1 MNQAKTIDRGF
12 TKFNRALMPRLVS
25 GALATWGLA
34 CSAQSVQAP
43 EQAASAASPAS
54 SASAAPGGQKSE
66 TKAPVEMQSVTVTAT
81 RRRETIKDVPM
92 QVNVVDTGVLE
103 KNGARSLIDFV
114 ADQPGV
120 VLQDSGGPGISE
132 ISIRGVTTGAATIA
146 TVGSYVDDVPVGSS
160 TAFARGQTMA
170 LDMGLLDLK
179 RIEIL
184 RGPQGTLYGAGAMGG
199 VLKYVT
205 NEPETDRFFGS
216 VSLGAS
222 KTQRGGSGYTA
233 STVLNVPLK
242 EEVAGLR
249 VAAFYDR
256 APGTVD
262 SVGAVERPHS
272 NDGRTAGARA
282 SLLVTPSSELK
293 LRATVASQRLRRNG
307 YDYADYDI
315 ATGKPVS
322 GRGTRSLGVRESYAV
337 NTDLYSA
344 ELEYDFGFAVLTAVT
359 SGQKTKSP
367 TVQDATAYVPLLA
380 GFGIDLLTI
389 EQRVKVDIRKN
400 TQEVRLVSKA
410 DKQFEWLAGVFYTRE
425 KAVNS
430 QFLLSTTPDG
440 SPPPNLLTAELP
452 SDYREEAAY
461 GDLTWKFASGVSIT
475 GGARIARNRQ
485 AYTQNSSGLL
495 LGGDASFTARSAETA
510 RTYLLTGAYALDPQS
525 SVYARVASGY
535 RPGGPNAEVRDPNTG
550 ELAAPTKFEHDTLTS
565 FELGY
570 KADLLDKTLS
580 LQAAV
585 YDIEWKQVQQYLA
598 VNTVSVIVNGGAA
611 RVRGLELSATYL
623 ASNQLSVG
631 TSLAFTSAKLTD
643 DAPGLGAIAGQ
654 RLPTTPRVSG
664 QVNATYRFP
673 LLGGEA
679 YAGGNVR
686 YVGTRNVGFEGSANV
701 LYYKLPSYTMV
712 DAQAGID
719 FGKFN
724 LALYVR
730 NVFDREAQLSAD
742 TSAIAIGGPLFV
754 SRTPG
759 RTVGATVTMRF

>member
-1 MNQAKTIDRGF
+1 
-12 TKFNRALMPRLVS
+12 MPRLVS
-25 GALATWGLA
+25 GALATWSFA
-34 CSAQSVQAP
+34 CYAQSAP
-43 EQAASAASPAS
+43 APAPAASAAS
-54 SASAAPGGQKSE
+54 APGSDVKG
-66 TKAPVEMQSVTVTAT
+66 APQTLQSVTVTVT
-81 RRRETIKDVPM
+81 RRRETIKEVPM
-92 QVNVVDTGVLE
+92 QVNLVDTDGLA
-103 KNGARSLIDFV
+103 KSGARSLIDFV

-120 VLQDSGGPGISE
+120 VVQDSGGPGISE

-222 KTQRGGSGYTA
+222 KTQRGGAGYTT

-242 EEVAGLR
+242 EDVAGLR
-249 VAAFYDR
+249 VAAFYDH
-256 APGTVD
+256 APGKVD
-262 SVGAVERPHS
+262 SVGAVDRAHS
-272 NDGRTAGARA
+272 DDGHTTGARA
-282 SLLVTPSSELK
+282 SLLVTPSNELR

-307 YDYADYDI
+307 YDFADYDI
-315 ATGKPVS
+315 ATGRPVS
-322 GRGTRSLGVRESYAV
+322 GEGTRRLGVPESYGV
-337 NTDLYSA
+337 DTDLYSA
-344 ELEYDFGFAVLTAVT
+344 EVEYDFGFAVLSAVT

-389 EQRVKVDIRKN
+389 DQRVKVDVRKN
-400 TQEVRLVSKA
+400 TQEVRLVSKS

-425 KAVNS
+425 KALNS
-430 QFLLSTTPDG
+430 QSLLSTTVDG
-440 SPPPNLLTAELP
+440 SAPPDLLTAELP
-452 SDYREEAAY
+452 SDYREVAAY
-461 GDLTWKFASGVSIT
+461 GDATWKFASGVSLT
-475 GGARIARNRQ
+475 AGARIARNKQ
-485 AYTQNSSGLL
+485 SYTQNSSGLL
-495 LGGDASFTARSAETA
+495 LGGDASFTATSAETA
-510 RTYLLTGAYALDPQS
+510 RTYLLTAAYALNPQS

-580 LQAAV
+580 LQASV
-585 YDIEWKQVQQYLA
+585 YDIEWKQVQQYLV
-598 VNTVSVIVNGGAA
+598 VNTVQVIANGGAA
-611 RVRGLELSATYL
+611 RVQGLELSATYL
-623 ASNQLSVG
+623 ANSQLSIG
-631 TSLAFTSAKLTD
+631 TSLALTDAKLTE
-643 DAPGLGAIAGQ
+643 DAAGLGATAGQ
-654 RLPTTPRVSG
+654 RLPTSPRVSG

-686 YVGTRNVGFEGSANV
+686 YVGARNVGFEGSVNV
-701 LYYKLPSYTMV
+701 PYYKMPSYTLV
-712 DAQAGID
+712 DAQAGIA

-724 LALYVR
+724 VAFYLR
-730 NVFDREAQLSAD
+730 NLFDREAQQSAD

-754 SRTPG
+754 TRSPG
-759 RTVGATVTMRF
+759 RTFGTTVTMNF